1 MSCPSSFPCLFFPS
15 LPIFFYYYVLSLFF
29 NLSDIFLTAGEA
41 VLSIFFKKHEK
52 CGLGCRESFYFLLV
66 SMSES
71 SFVNHIYLR

>member
-1 MSCPSSFPCLFFPS
+1 MSCPSSFPFSFLPSPSYLFLLLCF
-15 LPIFFYYYVLSLFF
+15 LFF
-29 NLSDIFLTAGEA
+29 NLPDIFLTAGEA

-52 CGLGCRESFYFLLV
+52 CGLGCKESFYFLLV